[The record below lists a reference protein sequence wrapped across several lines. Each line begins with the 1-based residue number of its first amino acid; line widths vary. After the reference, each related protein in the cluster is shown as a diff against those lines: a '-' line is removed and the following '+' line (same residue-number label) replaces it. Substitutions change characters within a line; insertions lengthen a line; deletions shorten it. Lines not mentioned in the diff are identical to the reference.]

1 MIAGLDGHLVPS
13 SFLEAEIRP
22 IAGTEPLENARRRL
36 GSARAAC
43 RDLGPAAAI
52 RSLLETAATP
62 LVRLLGFDD
71 PFDLQNINGATVTTL
86 GGARPVVLVVVP
98 WGAPYDALWRVDV
111 THAGAR
117 RAAWCFLFD
126 GLRLRIVDAVRLYA
140 RRYTEFDV
148 ELAADQPD
156 TFAAFWRTCHATA

>member
-1 MIAGLDGHLVPS
+1 MIAGLDGHLVRS

-52 RSLLETAATP
+52 RTLLETAATP

-71 PFDLQNINGATVTTL
+71 PFDLQTVDAAVVTTL
-86 GGARPVVLVVVP
+86 GGARPVVLIVVP
-98 WGAPYDALWRVDV
+98 WGTPYDVLWR
-111 THAGAR
+111 GPRNPWGGR
-117 RAAWCFLFD
+117 RGGGGFLF
-126 GLRLRIVDAVRLYA
+126 R
-140 RRYTEFDV
+140 
-148 ELAADQPD
+148 
-156 TFAAFWRTCHATA
+156 